1 MSKRKSINPAKHC
14 SDLILTGKL
23 LTIDPSTGATGNAGW
38 AEFESG
44 RLTSWGVIELK
55 SHKNVYKR
63 FKMVANILASDFQ
76 DEYDVLSIEL
86 LKGRYAHFSLKQV
99 VAVFSAVI
107 PWKEIVAIVP
117 TSWQAIANHI
127 GGHIKRDDI
136 DAVYIGYATICLAEG
151 YKPSWKSEDKDEFV
165 ARIAAKYDWSTG
177 PWP

>member
-1 MSKRKSINPAKHC
+1 
-14 SDLILTGKL
+14 
-23 LTIDPSTGATGNAGW
+23 
-38 AEFESG
+38 
-44 RLTSWGVIELK
+44 
-55 SHKNVYKR
+55 
-63 FKMVANILASDFQ
+63 MVANILASDFQ

-165 ARIAAKYDWSTG
+165 ARIAAKYEWSTG